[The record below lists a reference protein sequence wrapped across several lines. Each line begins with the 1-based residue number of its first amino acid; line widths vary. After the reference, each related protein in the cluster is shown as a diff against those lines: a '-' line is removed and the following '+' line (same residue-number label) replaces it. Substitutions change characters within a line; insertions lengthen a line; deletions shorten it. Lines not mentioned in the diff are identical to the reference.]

1 MARPRLNVGAPVTDV
16 APIAAASTEV
26 PEDAV
31 AERAAALVEP
41 AGGGGGAERWVRP
54 ATSPA
59 DAVPVPG
66 PLRHSE
72 EFAVAPVA
80 AGVGVHRRSPA
91 RKRNRTVSIP
101 ADTVTATRLAARAA
115 GLSLSDWTF
124 VRTEEF
130 CERLRSNPQMPQREG
145 RVVAPRGAAATK
157 AHLVLYMADDEWEKW
172 RDLAVRGGLQTISAL
187 VSAALV

>member
-1 MARPRLNVGAPVTDV
+1 MSRPRLNVGAPVTDV
-16 APIAAASTEV
+16 APLAGAPAEV

-41 AGGGGGAERWVRP
+41 AGGGAERWVRP
-54 ATSPA
+54 ATPPA

-66 PLRHSE
+66 PVPHSDV
-72 EFAVAPVA
+72 FAVAPVA

-172 RDLAVRGGLQTISAL
+172 RDLAARGGLQTISAL
-187 VSAALV
+187 VSAALAS